1 MNTKADRL
9 RELIAFPTLTFI
21 IEAHNGLS
29 AHIAEEAGFE
39 AIWASG
45 LTIAASLGVR
55 DCNEASWTQIVDV
68 VEFMADAASVP
79 ILVDGDT
86 GHGNFNNARRFVRK
100 LEERG
105 AAGVCLEDKTFPK
118 INSFVDG
125 APQLAD
131 VDEFCGRLRAA
142 ADARRHDRF
151 VIVART
157 EALVAGR
164 GHGEAL
170 RRAEAYWRAGADAI
184 LIHSAQ
190 VEADEVV
197 AFRQAW
203 GETLPVIAVP
213 TKYYRTQTEVFR
225 QHRFSAIIWAN
236 HLLRASIRAMQ
247 LTAAQLRHD
256 ECLHRIEPAVAPL
269 EEVFRLQRMDEL
281 HQAERVYLQA
291 ATARLRIA

>member
-1 MNTKADRL
+1 MTTKADRL
-9 RELIAFPTLTFI
+9 RELIASPTLTFI
-21 IEAHNGLS
+21 VEAHNGLS
-29 AHIAEEAGFE
+29 ARIVEEAGFE

-55 DCNEASWTQIVDV
+55 DCNEASWTQIIEI
-68 VEFMADAASVP
+68 VEFMADATSVP

-86 GHGNFNNARRFVRK
+86 GHGNFNNARRFARK

-118 INSFVDG
+118 TNSFVDG

-164 GHGEAL
+164 GQEEAL

-184 LIHSAQ
+184 LVHSAR
-190 VEADEVV
+190 VDADEVV
-197 AFRQAW
+197 AFKQAW
-203 GETLPVIAVP
+203 GETLPVVVVP
-213 TKYYRTQTEVFR
+213 TKYYRTETAVFR
-225 QHRFSAIIWAN
+225 RHGFSAIIWAN
-236 HLLRASIRAMQ
+236 HLLRACISAMEQ
-247 LTAAQLRHD
+247 TAAQLRHD
-256 ECLHRIEPAVAPL
+256 ECLHRIEAAVAPL
-269 EEVFRLQRMDEL
+269 DEVFRLQRMDEL
-281 HQAERVYLQA
+281 HRAERTYLQPSPA
-291 ATARLRIA
+291 LLRTA